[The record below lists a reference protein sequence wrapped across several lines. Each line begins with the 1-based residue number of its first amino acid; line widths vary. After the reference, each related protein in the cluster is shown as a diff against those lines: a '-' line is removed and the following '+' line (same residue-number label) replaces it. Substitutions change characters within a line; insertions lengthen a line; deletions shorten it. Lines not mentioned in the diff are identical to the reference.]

1 MDPENETIWED
12 DVEALIEF
20 DTDGD
25 LEEYG
30 VTETLWVLEEDPH
43 GDTEILGLK
52 LFVDVA
58 DGQDDPAIEL
68 LT

>member
-1 MDPENETIWED
+1 
-12 DVEALIEF
+12 
-20 DTDGD
+20 
-25 LEEYG
+25 
-30 VTETLWVLEEDPH
+30 VLEEDPH